1 MLNKWYFSPERIVV
15 QPVVD
20 GALVAHVGDS
30 SSLKL
35 NQVALDVL
43 RLLDEPQTLE
53 SLLGSLCDTYDVE
66 IDECAKLIVPFLQE
80 LEQASWIVSLPI
92 AESEIS
98 LHSRYLCL
106 LKRALVNWIY
116 PEHELQVSYLQS
128 DTVAKDKISRSRYL
142 RDISRI
148 EIDNYNEL
156 LDKKK
161 NGFVT
166 VLSHTLIGLRR
177 LNHLEY
183 CAREIFSKGISGDFF
198 EAGVCQGGASIFLRG
213 LQVAFG
219 EGQRKVWAADSF
231 EGLPP
236 ARLAQDYGLDFTES
250 NYPWL
255 AFSQERVEDHFR
267 RYDLWSD
274 QVRLVK
280 GWFSETL
287 PELNCGPLSLL
298 RLDADLYQSTMEILV
313 SLYGKV
319 VPGGFVIVDDYGAF
333 EACRLAIDDFR
344 RDHGIQ
350 EPIKWIDWSGVY
362 WQKDNRG
369 GACPNFCVNG
379 V

>member
-1 MLNKWYFSPERIVV
+1 MLNKWYFSPERMVI
-15 QPVVD
+15 QPAVD

-43 RLLDEPQTLE
+43 QLLYEPHTLDSLLDR
-53 SLLGSLCDTYDVE
+53 LCDMYEVDK
-66 IDECAKLIVPFLQE
+66 DECARFIVPFLQE
-80 LEQASWIVSLPI
+80 LEQANWIVALS
-92 AESEIS
+92 ADQHEIP

-128 DTVAKDKISRSRYL
+128 DTVSKDKLTRSRYL

-148 EIDNYNEL
+148 EAGNYSEL
-156 LDKKK
+156 LEKKK

-183 CAREIFSKGISGDFF
+183 CAREIFAQKIPGDFF

-219 EGQRKVWAADSF
+219 EEQRKVWAADSF

-236 ARLAQDYGLDFTES
+236 ALLAQDYGLDFTES

-287 PELNCGPLSLL
+287 PELDCGPLSLL
-298 RLDADLYQSTMEILV
+298 RLDADLYQSTMETLV
-313 SLYGKV
+313 NLYDKV
-319 VPGGFVIVDDYGAF
+319 VPGGFIVVDDYGAF

-344 RDHGIQ
+344 KERKIQ
-350 EPIKWIDWSGVY
+350 DTLKWIDWSGVY
-362 WQKDNRG
+362 WRKEK
-369 GACPNFCVNG
+369 
-379 V
+379 